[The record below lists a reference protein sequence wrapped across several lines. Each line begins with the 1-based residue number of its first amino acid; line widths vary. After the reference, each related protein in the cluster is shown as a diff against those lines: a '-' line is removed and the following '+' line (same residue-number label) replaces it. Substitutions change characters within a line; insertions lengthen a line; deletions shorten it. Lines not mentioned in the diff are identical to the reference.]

1 MEAVPFGNLAQPDAM
16 GRRAIHLVPMR
27 NQVLTVSVLT
37 FGASLHTVEAP
48 DRNGRPDPVHLSM
61 PTASDYEDRARNAYL
76 GATCG
81 RYANRIADGGFHL
94 DGHRYSLQT
103 NDGSHT
109 LHGGP
114 EGFARRVWDLASATA
129 TDGGGR
135 VVLALHSP
143 DGDQG
148 FPGALDATATY
159 ELHGHTLRI
168 TYEATTTAPTVVS
181 LANHGYWNLA
191 GASHWTIDRAIADH
205 ELRVPSDH
213 VLITDDTLIPEGP
226 PAHVAGTRFDLRHP
240 TLLDDVFEHAA
251 AGIDNSY
258 VVHTEPDALGD
269 PHGLHPAAEL
279 HHPASGR
286 TLTVETDQ
294 PTLHVY
300 TANRLGP
307 PFGRQAAI
315 CLEAQQQP
323 DGPNRGELGA
333 PVLRPG
339 EHYRSTTELTFGVR

>member
-1 MEAVPFGNLAQPDAM
+1 MEAVSFGHLSAPDPR
-16 GRRAIHLVPMR
+16 GRREVHLVPMR
-27 NQVLTVSVLT
+27 SPVLTVSVLT

-48 DRNGRPDPVHLSM
+48 DRTGRPDPVHLSM
-61 PTASDYEDRARNAYL
+61 PTTADYEDRARNAYL

-81 RYANRIADGGFHL
+81 RYANRIAGGRFSL
-94 DGHRYSLQT
+94 DGRPVNLQT
-103 NDGSHT
+103 NDGTHT

-114 EGFARRVWDLASATA
+114 DGFARRVWDLVEAVP

-168 TYEATTTAPTVVS
+168 TYEATATAPTVVS
-181 LANHGYWNLA
+181 LTSHGYWNLA
-191 GASHWTIDRAIADH
+191 GPSRWTIDRGVADH
-205 ELRVPSDH
+205 ELRVPSDQ
-213 VLITDDTLIPEGP
+213 VLVADHTLIPTGP
-226 PAHVAGTRFDLRHP
+226 PAHVEGSRYDLRHP
-240 TLLDDVFEHAA
+240 TLLDDVFEASSS
-251 AGIDNSY
+251 GIDNSY
-258 VVHTEPDALGD
+258 VVHNQPDHLSD

-294 PTLHVY
+294 PVLHVY

-315 CLEAQQQP
+315 CLEAQQPP
-323 DGPNRGELGA
+323 DGPNRAELGSV
-333 PVLRPG
+333 VLRPG
-339 EHYRSTTELTFGVR
+339 DHYRSTTELTFGVR